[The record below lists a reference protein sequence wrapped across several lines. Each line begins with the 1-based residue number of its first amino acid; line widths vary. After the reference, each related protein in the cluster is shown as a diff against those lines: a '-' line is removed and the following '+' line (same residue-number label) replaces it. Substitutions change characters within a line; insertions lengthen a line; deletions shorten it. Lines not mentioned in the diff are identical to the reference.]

1 MFRNLVL
8 ASLTVLA
15 AACSQPPGAV
25 PVTQVASVAPSA
37 AQAAQDVRT
46 IVEPCE
52 QAMDRAGGH
61 IEHLAASGSPRPGA
75 RAAVDATKAACLTA
89 FGALEKIQA
98 PGSVRDACL
107 SAVYTRETLA
117 DTAIQMMDGK
127 AGALAVTTLRYKA
140 DDQSA
145 ASQACSTAL
154 ATLGGREFAMVTTPR
169 QP

>member
-8 ASLTVLA
+8 ASLTVLV
-15 AACSQPPGAV
+15 AACSQPPRQV
-25 PVTQVASVAPSA
+25 PLTPVAAAAPSA
-37 AQAAQDVRT
+37 AQAAQDVRA

-52 QAMDRAGGH
+52 QAMNRAGSH
-61 IEHLAASGSPRPGA
+61 IDQLAASGSPGAGA
-75 RAAVDATKAACLTA
+75 RAAVDATKTACLSA
-89 FGALEKIQA
+89 FGALQKIQA
-98 PGSVRDACL
+98 PGAVRDACL

-117 DTAIQMMDGK
+117 DTAIQMLDGK
-127 AGALAVTTLRYKA
+127 AGALAATTLRYKA